1 MGCLDIERSFI
12 LQWSLTL
19 TSLSGFYSY
28 IVWINTAHFHFPF
41 FLSACSWSSFSL
53 PLRQNLGLAK
63 LASLS
68 LCHGIN
74 KSKYWVED
82 HNRPFFYFC
91 LTWLLLLAHSW
102 LIISLLF
109 SLFSH
114 FMHLALYM
122 HVSVWIYKCCIAFL
136 VFISWCSLFSFAW
149 VPVTVHVSSLC
160 VSINF
165 SHIFWSASLCC

>member
-1 MGCLDIERSFI
+1 MILNALSFSYG
-12 LQWSLTL
+12 LSLSL
-19 TSLSGFYSY
+19 SLSGFYSY
-28 IVWINTAHFHFPF
+28 IVWIKTAHFRFPF

-63 LASLS
+63 LASLSLS

-91 LTWLLLLAHSW
+91 LTWLLLLVHSW
-102 LIISLLF
+102 LILSLLF

-149 VPVTVHVSSLC
+149 VSVTVHVGSLC